1 MSEPDPTKMH
11 WLLRPATIRKLW
23 IGGIALLVVVAVLD
37 MAIHKHAYF
46 GVDGTFGFYSWYGF
60 LTCVAMIVFAKV
72 LGVILKRGD
81 DYYERD

>member
-1 MSEPDPTKMH
+1 MSEPDPAKTH
-11 WLLRPATIRKLW
+11 WLRRPETIRKLW
-23 IGGIALLVVVAVLD
+23 IGGIALLAVVALLD
-37 MAIHKHAYF
+37 IVIHKHAYF